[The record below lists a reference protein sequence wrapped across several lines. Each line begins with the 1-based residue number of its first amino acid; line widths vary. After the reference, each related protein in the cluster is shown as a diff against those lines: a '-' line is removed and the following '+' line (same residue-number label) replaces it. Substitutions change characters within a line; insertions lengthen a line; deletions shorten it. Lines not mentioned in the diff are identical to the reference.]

1 MKHLIRDD
9 FDGMWGDETPQP
21 KQKSTATTR
30 EFKVTYSAET
40 RAKMSA
46 IHNNRT
52 PEQRAEISAKL
63 SAAHK
68 NRTPASAETRAKIS
82 AANKGRIISAEKNAK
97 RSATLKNKTPEQRAE
112 INAKIRAAALAR
124 YKNPAQMAEIRAK
137 RSATLKARTPEQR
150 AETLAKLRATRHLL
164 GISRRVMTPYGVYPS
179 ITAVA
184 QAANRI
190 TQTVRS
196 WMKKYPKHYYYL
208 PKDAS

>member
-30 EFKVTYSAET
+30 EFKLIYGAEA
-40 RAKMSA
+40 RAK
-46 IHNNRT
+46 IN
-52 PEQRAEISAKL
+52 
-63 SAAHK
+63 
-68 NRTPASAETRAKIS
+68 AKIS